1 MTKDADEGTMKG
13 KTVVI
18 TGGNSGIGK
27 ETAIG
32 LVSRGA
38 RVIITSR
45 DPSRG
50 AAALAEIC
58 ERSGSAEVEV
68 VELDLASLANVRACT
83 DELHRRC
90 SQIDVL
96 INNAGLILGERAES
110 EEGIEMT
117 LAVNH
122 FGPMALTLRLIDLLA
137 ASEGGRIVN
146 VSSDAHRMARAFDF
160 DDLHSRQRYR
170 SMKAYSQSKLANILF
185 TRELAPR
192 VDGLGITVNA
202 LHPGFVRSGFARD
215 GDLGGFFGLVFAVST
230 RIAAISAEAGARTSI
245 YLASSPEVAS
255 TTGEYFARCRSRRP
269 NGAAR
274 DSAAARRLWELSEE
288 LIGESLAPAKD
299 P

>member
-1 MTKDADEGTMKG
+1 MKTDVDEGSMQG

-18 TGGNSGIGK
+18 TGGNGGIGR
-27 ETAIG
+27 ETAVG
-32 LVSRGA
+32 LASRGA

-45 DPSRG
+45 DPDRG
-50 AAALAEIC
+50 AAALADIR
-58 ERSGSAEVEV
+58 ERSGSAAVEV
-68 VELDLASLANVRACT
+68 VNLDLASLANVRACT

-90 SQIDVL
+90 SHIDVL
-96 INNAGLILGERAES
+96 VNNAGLILGERAES
-110 EEGIEMT
+110 ADGIEMT

-137 ASEGGRIVN
+137 ASDAGRIVN

-160 DDLHSRQRYR
+160 DDLHSSRRYR

-192 VDGLGITVNA
+192 VDGRGITVNA
-202 LHPGFVRSGFARD
+202 LHPGFVRSSFARD
-215 GDLGGFFGLVFAVST
+215 GDLGGVFGVVFAAFT
-230 RIAAISAEAGARTSI
+230 RIAAISPEAGARTSI
-245 YLASSPEVAS
+245 YLASSSEVAS

-269 NGAAR
+269 NAAAR

-288 LIGESLAPAKD
+288 LIGESLSE
-299 P
+299 